1 MRKNVNKK
9 LDKKEISITV
19 NNLRIRYKGLK
30 KFSIK
35 KSLLKMK
42 GGKLEVFEALK
53 GVSFEVEKGK
63 ILGIVGRNG
72 SGKSTLLRSIAG
84 IFSPDKGSINLHGNS
99 ISLLS
104 IGVGFQPALT
114 GYENIFL
121 SGMLLGF
128 TEEEVKERINDIIEF
143 SELGDF
149 IYKPVKTYSS
159 GMYSKL
165 AFSITAILET
175 DIMLIDEVFSVGDIQ
190 FKAKSYAKMKELIS
204 DTNRTVVIVS
214 HSTGTLRELCD
225 EILWLHDGEI
235 KMMGNCDEV
244 LDKYQEFMELDAA
257 KREKAKQEEEEQL
270 KKAIQEQSKKDTK

>member
-1 MRKNVNKK
+1 MKKSTKKVN
-9 LDKKEISITV
+9 KKEISISV
-19 NNLRIRYKGLK
+19 NNLHIRYKGLK

-42 GGKLEVFEALK
+42 GGRLEIFEALK

-63 ILGIVGRNG
+63 ILGIVGKNG

-84 IFSPDKGSINLHGNS
+84 IFSPDKGSINLHGNT

-128 TEEEVKERINDIIEF
+128 TEEEVKEKLNDIIEF

-149 IYKPVKTYSS
+149 IYSPVKTYSS

-175 DIMLIDEVFSVGDIQ
+175 DIMLIDEVLSVGDIQ

-214 HSTGTLRELCD
+214 HSTETLRELCD
-225 EILWLHDGEI
+225 VILWLHEGEI
-235 KMMGNCDEV
+235 KMMGECNEV
-244 LDKYQEFMELDAA
+244 LDKYKDFMQTEAE
-257 KREKAKQEEEEQL
+257 KREKAKQEEEAQL
-270 KKAIQEQSKKDTK
+270 AKAIKEQNKKSA

>member
-1 MRKNVNKK
+1 MKKSNKK
-9 LDKKEISITV
+9 VEKKEISISV
-19 NNLRIRYKGLK
+19 NNLHIRYKGLK

-42 GGKLEVFEALK
+42 GGRLEIFEALK

-63 ILGIVGRNG
+63 ILGIVGKNG

-128 TEEEVKERINDIIEF
+128 TEEEVKEKLNDIIEF

-149 IYKPVKTYSS
+149 IYSPVKTYSS

-175 DIMLIDEVFSVGDIQ
+175 DIMLIDEVLSVGDIQ

-214 HSTGTLRELCD
+214 HSTETLRELCD
-225 EILWLHDGEI
+225 VILWLHEGEI
-235 KMMGNCDEV
+235 KMMGECNEV
-244 LDKYQEFMELDAA
+244 LDKYKDFMQTEAE

-270 KKAIQEQSKKDTK
+270 AKAIKEQNKKSA